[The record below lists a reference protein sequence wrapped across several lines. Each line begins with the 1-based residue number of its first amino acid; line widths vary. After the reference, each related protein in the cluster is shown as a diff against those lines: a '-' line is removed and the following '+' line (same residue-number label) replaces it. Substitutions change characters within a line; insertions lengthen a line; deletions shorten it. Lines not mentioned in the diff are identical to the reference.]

1 MIGMKQKQEV
11 LLRFFRENDSK
22 SKISRDL
29 GIHRRTVRKYIEEY
43 LLEVEKEKSVGTHV
57 EGALARYI
65 SEQPKYKRPTTP
77 KPALTGE
84 VAHQIDLYLEENK
97 RKRRE
102 GMHKQQML
110 KRDIHEALIEQ
121 GFQICYTTVCN

>member
-43 LLEVEKEKSVGTHV
+43 LLEVEKEKSDGTHV
-57 EGALARYI
+57 EGALAKYI
-65 SEQPKYKRPTTP
+65 SEPPKYKGH
-77 KPALTGE
+77 A
-84 VAHQIDLYLEENK
+84 
-97 RKRRE
+97 
-102 GMHKQQML
+102 
-110 KRDIHEALIEQ
+110 
-121 GFQICYTTVCN
+121 